1 MASISF
7 RRVMALLALAMI
19 STFVW
24 AGAAQAAVTV
34 SRADVSGDRLRIEG
48 QAAASRTIT
57 VDGVAMATSSS
68 SGTFRIERSGY
79 RSPADCTVDVDDGAG
94 PIGVRLSGC
103 TVTASPPPAPSPS
116 LASAALSPSSVLGG
130 ATSSLTVSLT
140 AAAPSGGAVVTLTS
154 NAAAATV
161 PATLTVPSG
170 SSSGSATVSTTS
182 VATSTTATVTA
193 TYAGVS
199 RSATLTVTPEQPAPA
214 PEQPAV
220 ALAGLSISPSTLE
233 GGGSISMTV
242 TLTAPAP
249 SGGAAVSVTSSDPA
263 LVPVQSPATVP
274 EGVDSR
280 VVFPP
285 QTQPVSVSTT
295 VTVTAAYGSVTRAA
309 TVTLTPPPP
318 PPPPPSTATL
328 DGLTL
333 SPATVQ
339 TGTTGTSATLL
350 FSAPTPDGGAVV
362 QLTSSNPSLATVPAS
377 VTVPGRSSTGAFPV
391 TINASGSGTAQISGT
406 YDGVTRS
413 AVLTVQTQTLFRIIT
428 ESPLPNAR
436 VGQNYAGFIEAC
448 CGQGTPYRWSLVS
461 GTVPDGL
468 RFAGDSLRLSRTTGV
483 TGVPTH
489 VQTTTFTVRARD
501 GAGNTATKT
510 FTLTVDPA
518 APLEFNSPSQLTTGR
533 VGASYFAN
541 LFASGGVTPYRWT
554 RVAGALPP
562 GLSLQASPGRIS
574 GTPTAAGTYVFTLR
588 VDDSGGQSRT
598 GDFTI
603 TITPA

>member
-1 MASISF
+1 MMSISF
-7 RRVMALLALAMI
+7 RRLVALLALAVL
-19 STFVW
+19 FALVW
-24 AGAAQAAVTV
+24 AGAAQAAVSV
-34 SRADVSGDRLRIEG
+34 SRAEVSGDRLRIEG

-57 VDGVAMATSSS
+57 VDGVAMGTSGS
-68 SGTFRIERSGY
+68 SGSFRIERSGY
-79 RSPADCTVDVDDGAG
+79 RAPADCTVDVNDGTG
-94 PIGVRLSGC
+94 PVNARLSGC
-103 TVTASPPPAPSPS
+103 TVTASPPPSPSPS
-116 LASAALSPSSVLGG
+116 LASAALSPSSVVGG
-130 ATSSLTVSLT
+130 TTSSLTVSLT
-140 AAAPSGGAVVTLTS
+140 AAAPSGGAVVTLTA
-154 NAAAATV
+154 NTPPATI
-161 PATLTVPSG
+161 PATLTVPAG

-182 VATSTTATVTA
+182 VSATTTATVTA

-199 RSATLTVTPEQPAPA
+199 RSATLAVTPQPAPT
-214 PEQPAV
+214 PEEPAV
-220 ALAGLSISPSTLE
+220 ALAGVSSSPSTLQ

-249 SGGAAVSVTSSDPA
+249 SGGAAVAVTSSHPA
-263 LVPVQSPATVP
+263 LVPVPSPVTVP
-274 EGVDSR
+274 AGVDSR

-285 QTQPVSVSTT
+285 QTQPVSASTT
-295 VTVTAAYGSVTRAA
+295 VTVTAAYGGVTRTA

-318 PPPPPSTATL
+318 PSAATL

-333 SPATVQ
+333 SPAPVQ
-339 TGTTGTSATLL
+339 TGTTSTSATLL

-362 QLTSSNPSLATVPAS
+362 QLTSSNTSLATVPAS

-391 TINASGSGTAQISGT
+391 TITASVSGTVEISGT
-406 YDGVTRS
+406 YNGVTRS
-413 AVLTVQTQTLFRIIT
+413 ALLTVTTQTLFRIIT

-483 TGVPTH
+483 TGVPTR

-501 GAGNTATKT
+501 GAGNTATRT

-518 APLEFNSPSQLTTGR
+518 APLEFNSPSQLTTGT

-574 GTPTAAGTYVFTLR
+574 GTPTAAGTFTFTLR
-588 VDDSGGQSRT
+588 VDDSGGQTRT

-603 TITPA
+603 TINPA

>member
-1 MASISF
+1 
-7 RRVMALLALAMI
+7 
-19 STFVW
+19 
-24 AGAAQAAVTV
+24 
-34 SRADVSGDRLRIEG
+34 
-48 QAAASRTIT
+48 
-57 VDGVAMATSSS
+57 
-68 SGTFRIERSGY
+68 
-79 RSPADCTVDVDDGAG
+79 
-94 PIGVRLSGC
+94 
-103 TVTASPPPAPSPS
+103 
-116 LASAALSPSSVLGG
+116 
-130 ATSSLTVSLT
+130 
-140 AAAPSGGAVVTLTS
+140 
-154 NAAAATV
+154 
-161 PATLTVPSG
+161 
-170 SSSGSATVSTTS
+170 

-199 RSATLTVTPEQPAPA
+199 RSATLTVTPEQPAPS

-220 ALAGLSISPSTLE
+220 ALAGLSISPSTLQ

-249 SGGAAVSVTSSDPA
+249 SGGAAVTVTSSNQAD
-263 LVPVQSPATVP
+263 VPVQSPVTVP
-274 EGVDSR
+274 AGVDSR

-285 QTQPVSVSTT
+285 QTQPVSASTT
-295 VTVTAAYGSVTRAA
+295 VTVTAVYGGVTRAA

-318 PPPPPSTATL
+318 PSTATL
-328 DGLTL
+328 EGLTL

-350 FSAPTPDGGAVV
+350 FSASTPDGGATV

-483 TGVPTH
+483 TGVPTR

-501 GAGNTATKT
+501 GAGNTATRT
-510 FTLTVDPA
+510 FSLTVDPA
-518 APLEFNSPSQLTTGR
+518 APLEFNSPSQLTTGT
-533 VGASYFAN
+533 VGTSYFAN

-554 RVAGALPP
+554 RTAGALPP

-574 GTPTAAGTYVFTLR
+574 GTPTAAGSYVFTLR

-598 GDFTI
+598 GEFTI
-603 TITPA
+603 TITPR